1 MASNILIK
9 YLYDDLVNVVLDFLI
24 PTKNDVRDIKDCNT
38 DYLNNLN
45 VHIHYKM
52 NKHVPYTLILE
63 QIKYYKYMN
72 NILGSMSNLQ
82 AINIK

>member
-24 PTKNDVRDIKDCNT
+24 PTKNYVRDMKDCNM

-45 VHIHYKM
+45 VHICYKL
-52 NKHVPYTLILE
+52 NKDIPYTKILE
-63 QIKYYKYMN
+63 RIKYYKYMN
-72 NILGSMSNLQ
+72 LLLGSMSKIQ
-82 AINIK
+82 HASV